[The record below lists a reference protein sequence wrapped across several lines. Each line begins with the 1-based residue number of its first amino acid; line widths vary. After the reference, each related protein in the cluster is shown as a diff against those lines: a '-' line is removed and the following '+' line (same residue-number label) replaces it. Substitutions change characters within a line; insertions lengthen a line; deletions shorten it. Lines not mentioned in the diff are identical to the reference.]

1 MATRKRSGG
10 RPPRPS
16 RAKARKVPARK
27 VPASRRKGKRPQTRP
42 SRRTPTM
49 RDRRGHDPET
59 LRLRSIAPGL
69 TVNDLTRSIA
79 FYTDVLGFFVSERWT
94 GNDGVLRGVMLKAG
108 VSEIGLSQD
117 DWARGR
123 DRKKGVGVRLWCE
136 TVQNVDA
143 LATRIK
149 TAGHALTEEPKD
161 QPWGRSFALDDPDG
175 YHLTIARE
183 R

>member
-10 RPPRPS
+10 RSPRPS
-16 RAKARKVPARK
+16 RAKARKVPT
-27 VPASRRKGKRPQTRP
+27 SRRKAKRPAARP
-42 SRRTPTM
+42 SGSAPRTRERRLLK
-49 RDRRGHDPET
+49 PET
-59 LRLRSIAPGL
+59 LRLRSIAPGI
-69 TVNDLTRSIA
+69 TVDDLTRSIA
-79 FYTDVLGFFVSERWT
+79 FYTDVLGFIVSERWT
-94 GNDGVLRGVMLKAG
+94 DGGVLRGVMLKAG

-117 DWARGR
+117 DWAKGR

-136 TVQNVDA
+136 TVQEVDA
-143 LATRIK
+143 IAARVK
-149 TAGHALTEEPKD
+149 AAGHPLTEEPKD